1 MQGQVYEQLTFFPAG
16 SPASRSVL
24 PASAEAARMTV
35 TSGRKCFELS
45 KKSGPVGCLERM
57 LLGSSIWNSTMRLL
71 TWKARVTK
79 QRRLY
84 FQLAVSELPT
94 AGIGCGLLPTL
105 MTQGLKVHTAKG
117 SYPIDPTMLPTPTA
131 IDAGS
136 GRVNRSLSPHASAR
150 PTLALAARLCL
161 LPAPMVNDATNASLP
176 RALLK
181 RKSGL
186 AKSAAE
192 YCYQTG
198 VGSRLNPLYVA
209 EMMGFPIDWTISP
222 FLRGAD
228 TRSKA
233 SETPSSRR
241 YFYKSLNR

>member
-1 MQGQVYEQLTFFPAG
+1 
-16 SPASRSVL
+16 
-24 PASAEAARMTV
+24 
-35 TSGRKCFELS
+35 
-45 KKSGPVGCLERM
+45 M
-57 LLGSSIWNSTMRLL
+57 LLLCFHLQFVDILMNLL
-71 TWKARVTK
+71 TWKLKGTRSK
-79 QRRLY
+79 RMY